1 VAFSGASYLP
11 NVAPPASPSLLTVGR
26 LNSSPDTVLPEVGRP
41 IGTGASTGPVKAETS
56 QITSRDLLL
65 REWLPVIRRTR
76 LSPQIVQR
84 ALDRALVND
93 TGFLG
98 ELLASGEV
106 DEAKLFRA
114 IADELQLPFLPAVEA
129 KRLKVPERY
138 RLLALRRRHGLP
150 LALLERPDGTT
161 LHVIA
166 TTDIGI
172 SAMRARLAASP
183 GLRRRLAVAPP
194 GVLRSAMLDL
204 TKQRLL
210 DDAQHGL
217 FLRHTDL
224 SARIVANAWQG
235 ACVATMLVVLPLCLA
250 MAAMETIFALHVV
263 ATVAFGACVA
273 LRLLALTVA
282 QPLRLRPPPPV
293 QPAALPVYSVMVAL
307 YREREVIPQLLVAL
321 GRLQWPR
328 SKLEIKLVCE
338 EDDHETLAALREH
351 KLRPCIEII
360 KVPPG
365 LPRTKP
371 KALAYALPLCTGE
384 FVTLFDAEDRPH
396 PLQLIEAWQRFHAE
410 DETLA
415 CLQAPLV
422 ITNASSSPLSRMFAF
437 EYAGLFRGVLPWLAG
452 LGALLPLGGTSNHF
466 RRSALIEAGGWDAYN
481 VTEDADLGLRLKR
494 FGYRVGVLTHPTY
507 EDGPE
512 DLKTW
517 LPQRVRWF
525 KGWAQTWLVHMR
537 SPRTLWKDL
546 GPLSFLLMQILFLGM
561 LVSALV
567 HPVFLF
573 TILYVIVKLAWVGS
587 LANLEIVL
595 VALGFVNILAGYAAF
610 VAIGIATLT
619 LKEKVGIA
627 SIALQTPFHWMCLS
641 LAAWLA
647 LWEIYRRPH
656 HWNKTHHR
664 PARSFVR
671 DRHENQ
677 RKAEEGAPIIL
688 PSSAPITSRSRPA

>member
-1 VAFSGASYLP
+1 LV
-11 NVAPPASPSLLTVGR
+11 N
-26 LNSSPDTVLPEVGRP
+26 P
-41 IGTGASTGPVKAETS
+41 IGRMISSTGDSLPPPQVE
-56 QITSRDLLL
+56 IGPRERML
-65 REWLPVIRRTR
+65 REWLPVVRRTG
-76 LSPQIVQR
+76 LAPEVVLR
-84 ALDRALVND
+84 AADRASANG
-93 TGFLG
+93 TGFVV
-98 ELLASGEV
+98 ELLASGEI
-106 DEAKLFRA
+106 DEAILFRA
-114 IADELQLPFLPAVEA
+114 IADELDLPFLSGIEA
-129 KRLKVPERY
+129 KTLKVPERY
-138 RLLALRRRHGLP
+138 RSMALRRPRGVP
-150 LALLERPDGTT
+150 LALLERADGTT

-166 TTDIGI
+166 TPDVGI
-172 SAMRARLAASP
+172 SVMRARLEASP
-183 GLRRRLAVAPP
+183 GLKTRIAVSPPSVLRTAILELTKRRL
-194 GVLRSAMLDL
+194 LE
-204 TKQRLL
+204 
-210 DDAQHGL
+210 DAQYGL
-217 FLRHTDL
+217 FLRHTEL

-235 ACVATMLVVLPLCLA
+235 ACVATILVVLPFCLVF
-250 MAAMETIFALHVV
+250 AAMETIFALHLV
-263 ATVAFGACVA
+263 ATIAFGACVA
-273 LRLLALTVA
+273 LRVLALTAA

-293 QPAALPVYSVMVAL
+293 DPAALPVYSVMVAL

-371 KALAYALPLCTGE
+371 KALAYALPLCSGE

-396 PLQLIEAWQRFHAE
+396 PLQLIEAWQRFRAE
-410 DETLA
+410 DDTLA

-422 ITNASSSPLSRMFAF
+422 VTNASASSLSRMFAF

-452 LGALLPLGGTSNHF
+452 LGVLLPLGGTSNHF
-466 RRSALIEAGGWDAYN
+466 RRSALVDVGGWDAYN

-494 FGYRVGVLTHPTY
+494 FGYRAGVITHPTY
-507 EDGPE
+507 EDAPD

-587 LANLEIVL
+587 LQNLEIVL
-595 VALGFVNILAGYAAF
+595 VTIGFVNILAGYAAF
-610 VAIGIATLT
+610 VAIGMATLT
-619 LKEKVGIA
+619 LKEKVGLV
-627 SIALQTPFHWMCLS
+627 SIALQTPFHWMRLS

-671 DRHENQ
+671 DKAENPQ
-677 RKAEEGAPIIL
+677 RKAEEGAPMIL
-688 PSSAPITSRSRPA
+688 SSSAPITSRSRPA